1 MGEACFSPA
10 SIALLVAIGGVLQT
24 VIVTL
29 FWLAIRAKEDSI
41 RDARNLRN
49 WALEVNDRAIEAT
62 ERQAD
67 VVDQVLRPRGRR

>member
-10 SIALLVAIGGVLQT
+10 SIALLVAIGGLLQT

-41 RDARNLRN
+41 KDARDLRN
-49 WALEVNDRAIEAT
+49 WALEVNDRALQAG
-62 ERQAD
+62 ERQVD
-67 VVDQVLRPRGRR
+67 VVGRVLKPPGRR